1 MAKGII
7 VNGSFYPLVLFPR
20 GSQLGGKVLEYE
32 GKKITA
38 CVYNTEYSNYQNLIF
53 SALPGI
59 DVLIGTG
66 SIRINWIY
74 NGIEI
79 TQNLLVSG
87 ESYNGN
93 VDTQGWYGVRGEGT
107 YYAYNNT
114 SGGYLSRRYIAVAV
128 GLYVDD
134 PDNITDVGVGFFG
147 NSNSNQPESDNSWE
161 YLMYM
166 GSDSTQN
173 INPPADI
180 IVEPQDHVP
189 DAGGEDGG
197 IRDGSNPNIDILIP
211 ALPNID
217 ISSSGNTLYT
227 GTSVLL
233 RQFNNWLWSDEFIDG
248 LKKMFNDPAQA
259 VLGFSVVDA
268 PITSIGVDNIHVGN
282 LDTGISA
289 NRCSPW
295 QQVDCGEVKLYEV
308 YGSYVDYSPFLTAEL
323 YLPKIGLVQID
334 PDIIMNNSLRI
345 VYNYEL
351 LTGSGVCFLQIKNVR
366 NNVTSIYKYFPCTV
380 TMNIPWSL
388 QDRSQQ
394 INAVINAAAS
404 TALTGGSSLIGG
416 IIDVATATPSIN
428 INGNLS
434 GASNILGYKKPY
446 LILKRSSVTKPENYK
461 KYVGYKY
468 NTTAT
473 LSSASGFT
481 ICENPQIS
489 FECPAWVKRDIE
501 EKLSQG
507 VFL

>member
-7 VNGSFYPLVLFPR
+7 VNGAFYPLQLFPSGGR
-20 GSQLGGKVLEYE
+20 LGSKILEYE
-32 GKKITA
+32 GHKISV
-38 CVYNTEYSNYQNLIF
+38 CVSNIKYDDYRNLLF
-53 SALPGI
+53 TNLPGI
-59 DVLIGTG
+59 EVLSGTG
-66 SIRINWIY
+66 TIRLEWEY
-74 NGIEI
+74 DGVKVM
-79 TQNLLVSG
+79 QNLFVTG
-87 ESYNGN
+87 ESYSG
-93 VDTQGWYGVRGEGT
+93 DIMTQGIYGVRGEGT
-107 YYAYNNT
+107 YYQYQNKQ
-114 SGGYLSRRYIAVAV
+114 GGYLMRRYIAIPV
-128 GLYVDD
+128 GLYEGTS
-134 PDNITDVGVGFFG
+134 DNIVDVGIAFFG
-147 NSNSNQPESDNSWE
+147 NSRSNQSEDNNDWD

-166 GSDSTQN
+166 GSDSEQN
-173 INPPADI
+173 VNPPEGL
-180 IVEPQDHVP
+180 IVEPEDHVP

-197 IRDGSNPNIDILIP
+197 IRDGQNPNVDILIP

-233 RQFNNWLWSDEFIDG
+233 REFNNWLWSDGFIDN

-268 PITSIGVDNIHVGN
+268 PVESIGVDNIHVGN
-282 LDTGISA
+282 LDSKISA

-295 QQVDCGEVKLYEV
+295 QQVDCGEVKLHEL

-323 YLPKIGLVQID
+323 YLPKVGIVQID
-334 PDIIMNNSLRI
+334 PDIIMNNTLRI

-351 LTGSGVCFLQIKNVR
+351 LTGSGICFLQIKNKR

-394 INAVINAAAS
+394 VNAVINAAAG
-404 TALTGGSSLIGG
+404 TVLTGGSSLIGG
-416 IIDVATATPSIN
+416 IIDVATATPSVN
-428 INGNLS
+428 VNGNLS

-446 LILKRSSVTKPENYK
+446 LILKRSAVTKPENYK

-473 LSSASGFT
+473 LSSLKGFT

-489 FECPAWVKRDIE
+489 FECPSWVKRDIE